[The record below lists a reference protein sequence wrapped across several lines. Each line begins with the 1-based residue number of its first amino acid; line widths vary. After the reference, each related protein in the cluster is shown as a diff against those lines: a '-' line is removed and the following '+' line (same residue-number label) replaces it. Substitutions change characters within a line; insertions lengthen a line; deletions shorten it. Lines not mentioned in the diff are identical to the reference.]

1 MKRVDLNKIKNL
13 RKNAGFSLEYMAT
26 LLGYESANGY
36 YYLEI
41 GRGKFS
47 AEALAKVADILG
59 VPIDELFFEEKVTEM
74 VISTHSQAKESRL
87 AGHKNLYER
96 RRTAP

>member
-1 MKRVDLNKIKNL
+1 MKRVHLKKIKKL
-13 RKNAGFSLEYMAT
+13 RKEAGFSLEHMAN

-47 AEALAKVADILG
+47 AEALAKVADTFG
-59 VPIDELFFEEKVTEM
+59 VSIGDLFFEEGITQMANENQSKE
-74 VISTHSQAKESRL
+74 VI
-87 AGHKNLYER
+87 
-96 RRTAP
+96 